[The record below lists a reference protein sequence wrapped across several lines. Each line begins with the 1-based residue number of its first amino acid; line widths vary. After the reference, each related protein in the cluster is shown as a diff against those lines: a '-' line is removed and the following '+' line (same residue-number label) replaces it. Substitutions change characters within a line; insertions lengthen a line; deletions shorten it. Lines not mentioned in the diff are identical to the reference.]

1 VGGFLVLKPGVD
13 LTLQSGQAASL
24 VGNFTLQFNVRVRNT
39 FGFPVNPQLFVITAN
54 SGFFESVRGS
64 SRIIKGVLS
73 EQDII
78 AAPLA
83 PAGTRSSLARMI
95 GGKMMALAN
104 RLGMAGSGSGSAKPA
119 EKKEEMGR
127 PMAGAGKSLSARLM

>member
-1 VGGFLVLKPGVD
+1 MD
-13 LTLQSGQAASL
+13 LTLQSGQASSL

-39 FGFPVNPQLFVITAN
+39 FPFPVNPQLFVITAN

-83 PAGTRSSLARMI
+83 PAGTRSSLARMV
-95 GGKMMALAN
+95 GGKMMAMAN
-104 RLGMAGSGSGSAKPA
+104 RLGLAGMSGSVPKTLVSAVERPA
-119 EKKEEMGR
+119 GFMGKIKSNI
-127 PMAGAGKSLSARLM
+127 ASSKSLASRLM